1 MGGKEGGRSLA
12 WNKLDCLTRLKKS
25 GLVLDNHL
33 HCTMTRGRWKYK
45 KVELFGATMRAA
57 ANHDESQFFGGLT
70 LLILVYMHV

>member
-1 MGGKEGGRSLA
+1 MSLA

-33 HCTMTRGRWKYK
+33 HCT
-45 KVELFGATMRAA
+45 KVEFFWATMRAA